1 MEEVK
6 AIFKYNSVLEREHK
20 SNITI
25 DVNYINYQEISK
37 ERYEELNKVFVE
49 FLNNTL
55 SSDISE
61 IVVSLREIFKDIEDD
76 ELYIKIT
83 KKEYVEEAI
92 YKDGKLTECKF
103 MIIGDKSNM
112 ISVIDNYIK
121 GTSSIEC
128 NQKDIQLVDIDSIN
142 PILNQTS
149 SLVKKVFKLRE
160 TERKKENNK
169 IIKK

>member
-83 KKEYVEEAI
+83 KKEYVEEVI

-160 TERKKENNK
+160 TERNKEN
-169 IIKK
+169 IKKYF